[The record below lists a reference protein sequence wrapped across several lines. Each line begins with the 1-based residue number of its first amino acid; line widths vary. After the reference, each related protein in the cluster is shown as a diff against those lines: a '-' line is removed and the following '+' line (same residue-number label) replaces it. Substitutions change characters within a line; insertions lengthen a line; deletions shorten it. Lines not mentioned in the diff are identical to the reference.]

1 MNAPGHTLLKH
12 VDHDLHRCLQASKDT
27 HVYSSFFTDAPFF
40 IYVHPKSFFSFKL
53 QMYRSGEND
62 GTKLQSLSIAPAQR
76 KPKTYIWWHVCLHP
90 AGMSCCTPMVQGLI

>member
-40 IYVHPKSFFSFKL
+40 IYVHPKSFFF
-53 QMYRSGEND
+53 
-62 GTKLQSLSIAPAQR
+62 
-76 KPKTYIWWHVCLHP
+76 
-90 AGMSCCTPMVQGLI
+90 